1 MNQDD
6 HDKLTRIDVT
16 VQNIEKNVDKLTIFM
31 GAAPCTENS
40 NKIKR
45 MDDNMTWGVR
55 AVILSWFGTISS
67 FAVAVYAFVKMSPK

>member
-6 HDKLTRIDVT
+6 HDKLTKIGVDVEY
-16 VQNIEKNVDKLTIFM
+16 IKGSVDKLTLFM

-45 MDDNMTWGVR
+45 IDDHLTWGVR
-55 AVILSWFGTISS
+55 AVVLSWLGTISS
-67 FAVAVYAFVKMSPK
+67 AAMAVYMFIKTAPR